1 MSINEIKNFMFENYY
16 KTFQLLFNKTFE
28 KKIFLGKKLIKNV
41 PDPRNA
47 KEHYQSFIIKKNRKS
62 VKKIRKNYLSLT
74 LLVKKSVITE
84 HPKTSHKLSKTIRQ
98 AENIGPNSSLYKD
111 TKKSHLLN
119 EINLKIA
126 KREHAFKGYAST
138 IMLKF

>member
-1 MSINEIKNFMFENYY
+1 MLINEIKNFMFENYQ

-41 PDPRNA
+41 PDPRNT

-84 HPKTSHKLSKTIRQ
+84 HPKTSHKLSKTI
-98 AENIGPNSSLYKD
+98 EKDEKVGFSSLLYGD
-111 TKKSHLLN
+111 TKKENFLN
-119 EINLKIA
+119 EK
-126 KREHAFKGYAST
+126 KYKKKKTRTCF
-138 IMLKF
+138 